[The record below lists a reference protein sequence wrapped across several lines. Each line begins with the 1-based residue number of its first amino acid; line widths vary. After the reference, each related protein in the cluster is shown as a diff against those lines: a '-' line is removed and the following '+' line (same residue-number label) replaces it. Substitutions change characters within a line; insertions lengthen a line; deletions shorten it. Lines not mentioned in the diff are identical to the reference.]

1 MLHVILLTK
10 YITNKNQPVECRGPN
25 QTKSKVAHLEHKH
38 LPPEKGHC
46 VKIAITDV
54 GFSIA
59 RRGPV
64 TIWRSRRTG
73 LTVIFPVRISPP
85 WWEGWERPSWL
96 QHCSW
101 DTWEVFQ
108 KQGLIKFKLETISHS
123 ENMSLSVYLINCYIM
138 EECDKKLLALGSQT
152 YRLQARNGP
161 IKVLI

>member
-1 MLHVILLTK
+1 MLHVTLLNK
-10 YITNKNQPVECRGPN
+10 YITNNNQHLMAGALKKTKNKE
-25 QTKSKVAHLEHKH
+25 THLENKH

-64 TIWRSRRTG
+64 TGGRSRRTG
-73 LTVIFPVRISPP
+73 LTVIFPVRRRISPP

-101 DTWEVFQ
+101 NTWEVVPYF
-108 KQGLIKFKLETISHS
+108 LIKI
-123 ENMSLSVYLINCYIM
+123 YLKQVFIH
-138 EECDKKLLALGSQT
+138 
-152 YRLQARNGP
+152 
-161 IKVLI
+161 